1 MGVDMAKTIIPF
13 VEISGIA
20 ETLNK
25 IEKVFNTSP
34 AVFDR
39 TFKDM
44 RNRAPGA
51 IVSSVTSVY
60 GIKKTEVRWKTYS
73 ESKRDFH
80 YKRASNKG
88 SVGSVSVHGNT
99 LSSMEFHFKG
109 AVLTPIHFSMTPKE
123 RPARKKYKVKA
134 KIKKGQQITFSRKK
148 GGVFLAPFKEG
159 SKQIPWFR
167 ESADPKDIHP
177 IKTISLPQMVDNET
191 VRELMGEKLGDML
204 QKRYN
209 HNLDQHIKRNLK

>member
-1 MGVDMAKTIIPF
+1 MAKKIPF
-13 VEISGIA
+13 VDISGVA

-25 IEKVFNTSP
+25 IQNCFGTSP

-73 ESKRDFH
+73 ASKKDFH
-80 YKRASNKG
+80 YKRQLNKG
-88 SVGSVSVHGNT
+88 SAGSVSVHGND
-99 LSSMEFHFKG
+99 LSGMEFHFKG
-109 AVLTPIHFSMTPKE
+109 AVLTPIHFSMTPKT
-123 RPARKKYKVKA
+123 RPDRKKYKVKA
-134 KIKKGQQITFSRKK
+134 AIKKGKRITFSRNK
-148 GGVFLAPFKEG
+148 GGVFLAPYRKGAKE
-159 SKQIPWFR
+159 IPWFR

-177 IKTISLPQMVDNET
+177 IKTISLPQMVDNEM
-191 VRELMGEKLGDML
+191 VREIIGEKLGDLL
-204 QKRYN
+204 QKRFDN
-209 HNLDQHIKRNLK
+209 HLKQHMKRNLK